1 MSNASNFLSLLGR
14 AALTVL
20 ANQAARAD
28 QVSRVNVT
36 HVETTRVVEA
46 VVAPSLILEA
56 RRELTGKNWICDRS
70 SMEKTASNIATAALR
85 SGVPANRVNLF
96 KKQIADF
103 SNSMFFDSSNVVFEQ
118 YLLDNK
124 TSSYRFFCNGNCV
137 SLTF

>member
-56 RRELTGKNWICDRS
+56 RREFTGKNWICDRS